1 MPSTGDLYAGP
12 SSQRICHSKYANM
25 YKSAWGD
32 KEQYAHSVKFG
43 QYSCCRSILIT
54 SRKES
59 CGPQWTCE
67 VNTDRGFKQR
77 RSRWVLASLLLP
89 MFIGA
94 PRYTSPKNPSLDDP

>member
-43 QYSCCRSILIT
+43 QEYFDNIAERKLRAPMDVRGEHRQRLQTKKKPLGASFTPTTNVYRGT
-54 SRKES
+54 SLHKS
-59 CGPQWTCE
+59 QKSQP
-67 VNTDRGFKQR
+67 
-77 RSRWVLASLLLP
+77 
-89 MFIGA
+89 
-94 PRYTSPKNPSLDDP
+94 